1 MLMNALY
8 VVKLDE
14 NQVRVVL
21 LMKPTNHHKKKKK
34 KNIFLVRSRD
44 TFL

>member
-21 LMKPTNHHKKKKK
+21 LMKPTNHHKKKERKHISSK
-34 KNIFLVRSRD
+34 VS
-44 TFL
+44 